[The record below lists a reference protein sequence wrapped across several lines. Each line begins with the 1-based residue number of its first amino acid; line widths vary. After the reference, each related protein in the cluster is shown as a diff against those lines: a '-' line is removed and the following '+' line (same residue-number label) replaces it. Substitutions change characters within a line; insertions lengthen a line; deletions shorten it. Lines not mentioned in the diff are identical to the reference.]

1 MLERYKRR
9 IEQYCEE
16 LGIEVPIGFHRRD
29 ACRYVAI
36 DLEHTPPKLIAT
48 TWATEQ
54 DTARFLESSAAAQKF
69 RLLDFQERR
78 ELTLNDQSH
87 FVKGASF

>member
-1 MLERYKRR
+1 MFERYKRR
-9 IEQYCEE
+9 IEQYCKE
-16 LGIEVPIGFHRRD
+16 LGIEVPLGFHRHG

-36 DLEHTPPKLIAT
+36 DLEHNPPKLIAT

-54 DTARFLESSAAAQKF
+54 DTAKFMVSSAAAQKV
-69 RLLDFQERR
+69 RLLDFEERR
-78 ELTLNDQSH
+78 ELTINDQSH